1 LLTELQEFHFKTG
14 KVDAL
19 PARVADPWTLLGVD
33 PPVDLQLG
41 LRHETLIT
49 EIARTAQNKR
59 MATCIINTSVFIKN
73 NKLFKTESRLYKSS
87 FFLIFLLLLVH

>member
-1 LLTELQEFHFKTG
+1 LLTDVQEFHFKTG

-19 PARVADPWTLLGVD
+19 PARVADPWALLGVNT
-33 PPVDLQLG
+33 PVDLQLG

-59 MATCIINTSVFIKN
+59 IPKCTVVHQSIK
-73 NKLFKTESRLYKSS
+73 KLFRTDGHVYKSS
-87 FFLIFLLLLVH
+87 FFLIFLFVDEY